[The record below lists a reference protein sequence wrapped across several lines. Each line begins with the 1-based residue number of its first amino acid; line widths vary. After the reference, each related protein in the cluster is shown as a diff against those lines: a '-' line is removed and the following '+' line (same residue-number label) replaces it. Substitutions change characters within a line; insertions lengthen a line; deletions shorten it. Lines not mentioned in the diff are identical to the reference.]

1 LDIFAEVPS
10 SAVPAADLQGEGL
23 SLVDLA
29 VTCELERSKKQ
40 ARTLIEGGGLYLNAA
55 RVEDVE
61 RRVTLADALEG
72 RALVLRKG
80 KKQYHLLRV
89 E

>member
-1 LDIFAEVPS
+1 VPS
-10 SAVPAADLQGEGL
+10 SAVAASDLQGEGL
-23 SLVDLA
+23 SLVDLIA
-29 VTCELERSKKQ
+29 GCGLERSKRQ

-61 RRVTLADALEG
+61 RRVTLADAIEG
-72 RALVLRKG
+72 RVIVLRKG

-89 E
+89 K